1 MAAIQGIGGVFIE
14 SDDARRLADWYANVL
29 GIKLDAHPDGTGFYC
44 VFSTRDLETSIVR
57 GNPVFAI
64 NQAREKLAAK
74 GRGFMVNLRVD
85 DLRGYLERLHARGV
99 EVEAQ
104 ILEWE
109 RGKHAWI
116 RDPDGNRVEIYEELF
131 PGAAS

>member
-1 MAAIQGIGGVFIE
+1 
-14 SDDARRLADWYANVL
+14 
-29 GIKLDAHPDGTGFYC
+29 
-44 VFSTRDLETSIVR
+44 
-57 GNPVFAI
+57 
-64 NQAREKLAAK
+64 
-74 GRGFMVNLRVD
+74 
-85 DLRGYLERLHARGV
+85 V